1 MITHRATRELDTRAV
16 PDGARPKEPAA
27 AARWLPEGARLVLTA
42 VDATGADIA
51 VWTTL
56 GTPRPAHWWLRRLA
70 HEATVHR
77 ADALLALDR
86 PVTIEPASPPTPSAS
101 GSTC

>member
-42 VDATGADIA
+42 VG
-51 VWTTL
+51 
-56 GTPRPAHWWLRRLA
+56 
-70 HEATVHR
+70 
-77 ADALLALDR
+77 
-86 PVTIEPASPPTPSAS
+86 
-101 GSTC
+101 